1 MCPASYPRFCRQCSC
16 KVLVQTR
23 FTSLLVA
30 KRALTATAGCQA
42 VVPGAPWKD
51 QARAKARTKAQAR
64 REKARSQ
71 ARSQTQAR
79 SAKARVQA
87 RRAEARA
94 HERDRAVASAC
105 CQERAFASACR
116 SAARVCM

>member
-42 VVPGAPWKD
+42 VVPGAPAPWKD
-51 QARAKARTKAQAR
+51 RTKAQAR
-64 REKARSQ
+64 REEARAEARAEAKARQARSQ
-71 ARSQTQAR
+71 ARSQ
-79 SAKARVQA
+79 AKARQA
-87 RRAEARA
+87 RT
-94 HERDRAVASAC
+94 
-105 CQERAFASACR
+105 
-116 SAARVCM
+116 

>member
-51 QARAKARTKAQAR
+51 QARTKARTKAQAHR
-64 REKARSQ
+64 KKTRSQ
-71 ARSQTQAR
+71 ARSQ
-79 SAKARVQA
+79 AKARQARAEASRTEA

-94 HERDRAVASAC
+94 HECD
-105 CQERAFASACR
+105 RAFASACR
-116 SAARVCM
+116 SAARLCM